1 MSPWTGRM
9 KTALLRDGRVR
20 PAEFS
25 TWEGARR
32 YHERHRRSRDTLA
45 HLRAS
50 IPERGVEEPLLIGV
64 RERDR
69 HVFVFDGHH
78 RAVVALEMGVPVFPF
93 RWFWDP
99 DVRAVQSGPFPWHVL
114 G

>member
-9 KTALLRDGRVR
+9 KTALLGRHVH

-32 YHERHRRSRDTLA
+32 YHERYWRDRETLE
-45 HLRAS
+45 HLRAT
-50 IPERGVEEPLLIGV
+50 IPERGIEEPLLLGV
-64 RERDR
+64 RERDKF
-69 HVFVFDGHH
+69 VFVYEGHH
-78 RAVVALEMGVPVFPF
+78 RAVIALELGVPFFPF

-99 DVRAVQSGPFPWHVL
+99 DVRDVQEVAFPWRMV